1 MKLAQK
7 HLASLNLNVSGKIQA
22 LYDKFSLMYPCRWES
37 NSIIVLEEYSIDPP
51 YDQVKILENN
61 EGKGKSI
68 DMFVKKVIIYI
79 LFYYQYNYSS
89 ILYFLIC

>member
-7 HLASLNLNVSGKIQA
+7 QILSLNLNVSGKIQA
-22 LYDKFSLMYPCRWES
+22 LYDKFSLMYPCRWEA

-68 DMFVKKVIIYI
+68 DLFIKKVILI
-79 LFYYQYNYSS
+79 L
-89 ILYFLIC
+89 